1 MGLCRPYTA
10 GHWYSFLDG
19 GTLERSPEV
28 TMNRITVTIP
38 DDRLSKLQ
46 EIAARFQITPEDL
59 IRVSIDELL
68 ARPEENFR
76 QAAEYVLNKNSELYR
91 RLA

>member
-1 MGLCRPYTA
+1 
-10 GHWYSFLDG
+10 
-19 GTLERSPEV
+19 
-28 TMNRITVTIP
+28 MNRITVTIP

-59 IRVSIDELL
+59 VRVSIDELL

>member
-1 MGLCRPYTA
+1 
-10 GHWYSFLDG
+10 
-19 GTLERSPEV
+19 
-28 TMNRITVTIP
+28 MNRITVTIP

-68 ARPEENFR
+68 ARPEEDFR

>member
-1 MGLCRPYTA
+1 MA
-10 GHWYSFLDG
+10 GHWYSFLYG
-19 GTLERSPEV
+19 GTLERSSEV

-59 IRVSIDELL
+59 VRVSIDELL
-68 ARPEENFR
+68 ARPEEDFR

>member
-1 MGLCRPYTA
+1 
-10 GHWYSFLDG
+10 
-19 GTLERSPEV
+19 
-28 TMNRITVTIP
+28 MNRITVTIP

-59 IRVSIDELL
+59 VRVSIDELL
-68 ARPEENFR
+68 ARPEEDFR

>member
-1 MGLCRPYTA
+1 MA
-10 GHWYSFLDG
+10 GHWYSFLYG
-19 GTLERSPEV
+19 GTLERSSEV

-59 IRVSIDELL
+59 VRVSIDELL
-68 ARPEENFR
+68 ARPEEDFR
-76 QAAEYVLNKNSELYR
+76 QAAEYVLNKNSELYH

>member
-1 MGLCRPYTA
+1 MA
-10 GHWYSFLDG
+10 GHWYSFLYG
-19 GTLERSPEV
+19 GTLERSSEV

-59 IRVSIDELL
+59 VRVSIDELL

-76 QAAEYVLNKNSELYR
+76 QAAEYVLNKNSELYH

>member
-1 MGLCRPYTA
+1 
-10 GHWYSFLDG
+10 
-19 GTLERSPEV
+19 
-28 TMNRITVTIP
+28 MNRITVAIP

-68 ARPEENFR
+68 ARPEEDFR